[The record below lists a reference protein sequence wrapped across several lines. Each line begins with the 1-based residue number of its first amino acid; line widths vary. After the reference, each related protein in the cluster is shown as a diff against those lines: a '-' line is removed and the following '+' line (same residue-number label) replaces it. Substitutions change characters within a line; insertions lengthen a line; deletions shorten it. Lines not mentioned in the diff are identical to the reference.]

1 MPVTV
6 HIYVHEIIPL
16 EHVQIHPTYAQ
27 APTTLLAVAALPQVQ
42 EAYVAL
48 AALDAGPQKQGDC
61 VYEVAQK
68 IGLAEQVVPQVTA
81 PTTQVDPQVIGLT
94 THVVPFTMDV
104 ATPFLAIK

>member
-1 MPVTV
+1 MQQAEVILPVTV

-48 AALDAGPQKQGDC
+48 AALVAGPQKQGDC
-61 VYEVAQK
+61 TYEVA
-68 IGLAEQVVPQVTA
+68 
-81 PTTQVDPQVIGLT
+81 QVIGLT